1 MRIALIGQPN
11 VGKSSVLTRLTGA
24 KVVVS
29 NYPGTS
35 VELMQAEMKVAGHLF
50 EVVDTPGIYSLA
62 LAQAEETISRKI
74 AIAPD
79 TDLIINVVDAANLGR
94 NLALTLELI
103 ELDKPMLVLL
113 NQIDRV
119 RACGIA
125 IDYHELARILGC
137 PVFLFSANTGE
148 GLVELTEY
156 LHAGI
161 TKGFT
166 SPHPIRE
173 ARLQFMFFLPGSTCD
188 GDCAKCLKEAEE
200 ISCPEEA
207 VWARHERARI
217 IADRV
222 TKIPPENQV
231 QWLCR
236 VERMIDN
243 PMWGSIILLGVVFAS
258 FMVLITFAGWIEGVV
273 SAAFGPIQ
281 KLLADLI
288 TKIITPGFWNEV
300 LSKGIPEG
308 MLVPLALVMPSMLLV
323 ALLISL
329 LEDTGLLARYAVAL
343 ERLGGLIGVSGQAV
357 IPLALGF
364 GCRVPAVIATR
375 VLPNVGQRFI
385 IIALLSIV
393 IPCAATLGMIS
404 AVIAAFKAS
413 FSVVA
418 LTMLT
423 VFVVLGR
430 LLKHILAEKTEFV
443 YELPPLRLPLAKN
456 IWAKIRI
463 RFGGFFAEVLP
474 MLVLMSIAVRV
485 IISSGILEKLHGLD
499 SVTRSLFGIPAEAFV
514 AVLITVVQRYL
525 APLVLLNLSL
535 DSREATIA
543 VAMIVLSL
551 PCLPVSVMIVREA
564 GGKALAKI
572 MAMGLAVSFTVGA
585 LLNLLLPN

>member
-24 KVVVS
+24 QVVVS

-35 VELMQAEMKVAGHLF
+35 VELLQAEMRVAGHRF
-50 EVVDTPGIYSLA
+50 EVVDTPGVYSLA

-74 AIAPD
+74 AIAAD
-79 TDLIINVVDAANLGR
+79 TDLIINVVDAANLAR

-103 ELDKPMLVLL
+103 ELDKPILVLL

-119 RACGIA
+119 RGSGMM
-125 IDYHELARILGC
+125 IDHHELARILGC
-137 PVFLFSANTGE
+137 PVFQFSANTGE
-148 GLVELTEY
+148 GVVELTEY

-161 TKGFT
+161 TKGFAP
-166 SPHPIRE
+166 PHPIRE
-173 ARLQFMFFLPGSTCD
+173 ARLQVMFFLAGSTCD
-188 GDCAKCLKEAEE
+188 GDCAKCLKESEE

-222 TKIPPENQV
+222 TKMPQENQV

-243 PMWGSIILLGVVFAS
+243 PFWGSFILLGIVFAS
-258 FMVLITFAGWIEGVV
+258 FMALITFAGWIEGLIG
-273 SAAFGPIQ
+273 AAFGPIQ
-281 KLLADLI
+281 NLLADLI
-288 TKIITPGFWNEV
+288 SMVIPPGFWNEV

-308 MLVPLALVMPSMLLV
+308 MLVPFALVMPSMLLV
-323 ALLISL
+323 ALLMSL

-357 IPLALGF
+357 IPLALVF

-375 VLPNVGQRFI
+375 VLPGVGQRFI
-385 IIALLSIV
+385 IITLLSIV

-413 FSVVA
+413 LGVVA
-418 LTMLT
+418 MTMLA
-423 VFVVLGR
+423 VFVIMGR
-430 LLKHILAEKTEFV
+430 LLKHMFAEKTEFV

-474 MLVLMSIAVRV
+474 MLVVMSIAVRV
-485 IISSGILEKLHGLD
+485 IISSGILVRLHALD
-499 SVTRSLFGIPAEAFV
+499 SVTRSLLGIPAEAFV

-535 DSREATIA
+535 DPREATIA

-564 GGKALAKI
+564 GGKALAQI

-585 LLNLLLPN
+585 LLNLLLPH

>member
-11 VGKSSVLTRLTGA
+11 AGKSSVLTRLTGA
-24 KVVVS
+24 KIVVS

-74 AIAPD
+74 AVAPD

-119 RACGIA
+119 RACGKA
-125 IDYHELARILGC
+125 IEYHELARILGC
-137 PVFLFSANTGE
+137 PVFPFSAITGE
-148 GLVELTEY
+148 GVVELTEY
-156 LHAGI
+156 LHAGL
-161 TKGFT
+161 TKGFVR
-166 SPHPIRE
+166 PHPSRE
-173 ARLQFMFFLPGSTCD
+173 ARLQVMFFLAGSTCD
-188 GDCAKCLKEAEE
+188 GDCAKCLKSEKE

-207 VWARHERARI
+207 VWARHEKARL

-222 TKIPPENQV
+222 TRMPPESPS
-231 QWLCR
+231 QWLSR
-236 VERMIDN
+236 AEQIVDQ
-243 PMWGSIILLGVVFAS
+243 PWWGSLILLGIICAGFLA
-258 FMVLITFAGWIEGVV
+258 LITFAGWTEEVV
-273 SAAFGPIQ
+273 GTAFGPIQ
-281 KLLADLI
+281 SMLADLI
-288 TKIITPGFWNEV
+288 AKIIPPGYWNEV

-308 MLVPLALVMPSMLLV
+308 LLVPFALVMPAMLLV
-323 ALLISL
+323 ALLMSL

-364 GCRVPAVIATR
+364 GCRVPAVVATR
-375 VLPNVGQRFI
+375 VLPGVGQRFI
-385 IIALLSIV
+385 IITLLSIV

-404 AVIAAFKAS
+404 AVIVAFKAS
-413 FSVVA
+413 VGILA
-418 LTMLT
+418 LTMLA
-423 VFVVLGR
+423 VFVILGR
-430 LLKHILAEKTEFV
+430 ILKRIYAEETEFV
-443 YELPPLRLPLAKN
+443 YELPPLRLPLAAN

-485 IISSGILEKLHGLD
+485 IITSGILDKLHGLD

-564 GGKALAKI
+564 GMKALAQI

-585 LLNLLLPN
+585 LLNLLLPH